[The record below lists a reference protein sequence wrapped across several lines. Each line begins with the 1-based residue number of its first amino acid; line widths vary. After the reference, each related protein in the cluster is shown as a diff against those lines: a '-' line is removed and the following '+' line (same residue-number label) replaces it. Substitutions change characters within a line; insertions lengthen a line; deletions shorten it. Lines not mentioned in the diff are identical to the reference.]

1 MKDQKNDD
9 QGAAHPTNAGHT
21 LSYPMNL
28 ESISWIIPNK
38 IQITTY
44 PELLDDIQS
53 FRDECGYN
61 DKGAPTKSST
71 REFVMGN
78 ETCTVHIRADD
89 NLSGKRTWDMRMQW
103 NGEPVSKE
111 GLKTLLATRKRRP
124 KEFDVA

>member
-1 MKDQKNDD
+1 
-9 QGAAHPTNAGHT
+9 
-21 LSYPMNL
+21 MNL

-38 IQITTY
+38 IHITTY

-61 DKGAPTKSST
+61 EKGAPMKSST

-89 NLSGKRTWDMRMQW
+89 NLPGKLTWDMRMQW
-103 NGEPVSKE
+103 NGEPISKE

>member
-1 MKDQKNDD
+1 
-9 QGAAHPTNAGHT
+9 
-21 LSYPMNL
+21 MNL

-44 PELLDDIQS
+44 SELLDDIQS

-61 DKGAPTKSST
+61 EKGAPLKSST
-71 REFVMGN
+71 REFVMNN

-89 NLSGKRTWDMRMQW
+89 NLPGKRTWDMRMQW
-103 NGEPVSKE
+103 NGDPVSKE